1 MHAYA
6 AADCD
11 LYQFTRRV
19 FSCFASH
26 HHARLGRLWRRA
38 KWVGALRRDMPNRR
52 SKILL
57 IEDDREAA
65 AVIAEELTQRGFALE
80 VANGGGEG
88 LFLVMRT
95 APDLILCDLSMPSMS
110 GFEVLQ
116 KLNEIAPRSGKIPF
130 LFLTGMSDRDNELK
144 ARRLGA
150 DDYITKPIDFDRLVL
165 IINARLNATV
175 ASRGDAKVSLSD
187 RQIEV
192 LSLVASGLT
201 SAEIA
206 DELRLS
212 RRTIDF
218 HIDCARSKLNA
229 TTRSEAVIKA
239 AASGL
244 IKPVRKN

>member
-1 MHAYA
+1 
-6 AADCD
+6 
-11 LYQFTRRV
+11 
-19 FSCFASH
+19 
-26 HHARLGRLWRRA
+26 
-38 KWVGALRRDMPNRR
+38 MPNRR
-52 SKILL
+52 RKILV

-65 AVIAEELTQRGFALE
+65 ALIAEELSQHGFDVE

-88 LFLVMRT
+88 LFLVMQA

-110 GFEVLQ
+110 GFEVLER
-116 KLNEIAPRSGKIPF
+116 LNEIAPRPGKIPF

-165 IINARLNATV
+165 IINARLNAVRT
-175 ASRGDAKVSLSD
+175 RGDTRVSLSN
-187 RQIEV
+187 RQIEI
-192 LSLVASGLT
+192 LSLVANGLT
-201 SAEIA
+201 SAAIA

-212 RRTIDF
+212 RRTVDF
-218 HIDCARSKLNA
+218 HIDSARTRLNA

-244 IKPVRKN
+244 IKPLRES